1 MSRETYDRA
10 RAEYI
15 KHHNRSARLQL
26 AWRLA
31 GRIYFNGKCIGNG
44 QAFCNAYDRY
54 FALYGYDIKQIGAFC
69 ESVNSG
75 ITGKTIH
82 RYNRFCLDML
92 RVAADYARWEDAK
105 KFMTESRRYMNNSNA
120 PESNPQMVLR
130 AAFRELEHALIT
142 LPHATISKKETV
154 ADATHSS

>member
-1 MSRETYDRA
+1 MRKETYDRA

-15 KHHNRSARLQL
+15 KHHGRSARLQL

-31 GRIYFNGKCIGNG
+31 GRIYFDGECGYG
-44 QAFCNAYDRY
+44 RAFCKAYDRY
-54 FALYGYDIKQIGAFC
+54 FASYGYDTKQIDAFC
-69 ESVNSG
+69 KSVKSG

-82 RYNRFCLDML
+82 RYNRFCLDIL
-92 RVAADYARWEDAK
+92 RVAADYARWERPEDLEAASEMYK
-105 KFMTESRRYMNNSNA
+105 NHRDA

-142 LPHATISKKETV
+142 LPRTTIPKKETV
-154 ADATHSS
+154 ADATPSS